1 MLESDWEGYATLFV
15 NARTTDELMK
25 EIKKVTDLLHI
36 NMEAPARVVYGRDTR
51 PSSESLTTCLEEGF
65 VAMGADGRNVGV
77 VTTPILH
84 YFVRCINTKG
94 SMEEYG
100 VDSEE
105 GYYTKMGTSFK
116 SLMVR
121 QGFCIPSASAAESRT
136 LIRNTNPIRRISL
149 STVRTESVP

>member
-1 MLESDWEGYATLFV
+1 MLESDWEGYATAFV
-15 NARTTDELMK
+15 NARTTEDLMK

-36 NMEAPARVVYGRDTR
+36 NMRAPARVVFGRDTR
-51 PSSESLTTCLEEGF
+51 PSSESLVTCLEEGL
-65 VAMGADGRNVGV
+65 VAMGAESRNVGV

-84 YFVRCINTKG
+84 YYVRCINTKG

-105 GYYTKMGTSFK
+105 GYYSKMGNAFK

-121 QGFCIPSASAAESRT
+121 
-136 LIRNTNPIRRISL
+136 RNPF
-149 STVRTESVP
+149 E